1 MNFSAWSIR
10 NPVAPLLAF
19 FLFMVLGWQSFNSL
33 PITKFPN
40 IDVPLVAVSVSQSG
54 AAPSEMETQVTKEI
68 EDAVAGITGAKR
80 VNSTVTDGLST
91 TVIEFRMEVPTDK
104 AVQDVKDAVDQIR
117 GDLPSDVESPI
128 VTRIDVEG
136 QAILTFSVTAPDMT
150 MEEISWFV
158 DDTVTRALQGKP
170 GIGRVTRIGGADR
183 EIRVELDPVK
193 LDSFGVTAQAVSAQI
208 AATNTNLGSGKVSL
222 GSGEQVIRTLGD
234 SGTVEA
240 LSETTIALPSG
251 RFVKLS
257 DLGQVV
263 DSYEELK
270 SFTRIDGEPGV
281 SFLVFRSKGA
291 SEVSVAEVT
300 NAVIDDLRQQH
311 PNVGI
316 TLIDDAVHYT
326 YGNYESAIHT
336 LLEGA
341 LLAVLVVLAFLKN
354 WRATLI
360 SAIALPLSAVPTFW
374 VMEMLG
380 FSLNLVSFLA
390 LTLAT
395 GILVDDAI
403 VEIENIARHIRMGK
417 SPYRAAIEAADEIG
431 LAVIATT
438 FTIVAVFVPV
448 SFMPGIPGQYFMQF
462 GLTVA
467 VAVLFSLLVARLIT
481 PMMAAYFMRVEEVK
495 LPRWLAMTLR
505 TAVAGLGGYA
515 AMSFFGEL
523 AGAAVAVVLFAL
535 LPAIARFLAQPLH
548 TEHPDGPVIRGYI
561 WLVKHSAGGYVPLPN
576 PLFLLFPLRSVPV
589 IGAAVRNWWFRFPAR
604 YVTLVVAVM
613 VVIVSVIA
621 MLRVP
626 GSLFPPEDESRIIVS
641 VELPPGSTL
650 DDTAATTDA
659 MRDVVK
665 DIDGVKSVL
674 VIGGSTPLGDRDIRR
689 ATFTIIL
696 DRLDNGLER
705 KLIDLGRALPLV
717 GDLIPDVPSEGRLR
731 PQVDIETEV
740 FEALKVIPD
749 VRAFKIGG
757 PGGGSRPFSY
767 DILSNDE
774 ADLDLAISRIEEA
787 LRQEPMFLN
796 PSTEAA
802 LPRPEIQITPKAEE
816 AARLGVTVQQIASV
830 VRVATIGDVSAA
842 LGKLSIDNRLVPIRV
857 QLDEASRDNLAR
869 LSALKVMTEVGPVPL
884 SAVAT
889 VEVAEGP
896 SVVKRLSRQRVATL
910 GADIAPGFVLDQ
922 ATARFTEILPTL
934 DLPATVMITP
944 SGDAEIQAE
953 LLGSFVNAMVMGVL
967 LMMFVLILL
976 FHSVLQP
983 LTIILSL
990 LLSVGGVA
998 AALILTQNPLSMPV
1012 LIGILMLMGIVAKNA
1027 ILLIDFAIEM
1037 QARGMKR
1044 IAAVIEA
1051 GHKRAQPI
1059 VMTSIAMSAGMLPS
1073 ALGVGEGGAFRAPM
1087 AIAVI
1092 GGIIVSTVLSLVVV
1106 PSMYLVMD
1114 DVSRVMNWV
1123 FSRLI
1128 GKKEAEPGLPDPQV
1142 VADSVARSQVDVAL
1156 LQGRISLL
1164 EEALAR
1170 RSPKPHAAE

>member
-19 FLFMVLGWQSFNSL
+19 FLLLVLGWQSFNAL
-33 PITKFPN
+33 PITRFPN
-40 IDVPLVAVSVSQSG
+40 IDVPLVAVSVAQSG
-54 AAPSEMETQVTKEI
+54 AAPAEMESQVTKEI
-68 EDAVAGITGAKR
+68 EDAVAGLTGAKR
-80 VNSTVTDGLST
+80 VTSTVTDGVST
-91 TVIEFRMEVPTDK
+91 TVVEFRMEVPTDK

-117 GDLPSDVESPI
+117 GDLPGGIEAPI

-136 QAILTFSVTAPDMT
+136 QAIMTFSVSAPDMT

-158 DDTVTRALQGKP
+158 DDTVTRALQGRP

-183 EIRVELDPVK
+183 EIRVELDPVR
-193 LDSFGVTAQAVSAQI
+193 LDSYGVTAQAVSAQI
-208 AATNTNLGSGKVSL
+208 AATNANLGAGKLQL

-234 SGTVEA
+234 QGTVESLA
-240 LSETTIALPSG
+240 NTTIALPSG
-251 RFVKLS
+251 RFVKLT

-270 SFTRIDGEPGV
+270 SFARIDGEPAV

-300 NAVIDDLRQQH
+300 NAVVDDLRKQH
-311 PNVGI
+311 PNVAI
-316 TLIDDAVHYT
+316 TMVDDSVFYT

-336 LLEGA
+336 LLEGGI
-341 LLAVLVVLAFLKN
+341 LAILVVLAFLRN

-360 SAIALPLSAVPTFW
+360 SAVALPLSAIPTFW
-374 VMEMLG
+374 LMDMLG

-417 SPYRAAIEAADEIG
+417 TPFRAAIEAADEIG

-448 SFMPGIPGQYFMQF
+448 SFMPGIPGQYFRQF

-467 VAVLFSLLVARLIT
+467 IAVLFSLLVARLIT
-481 PMMAAYFMRVEEVK
+481 PMMAAYLMRAKDAAGHDDHKDGFVMRGYMGLVRATTK
-495 LPRWLAMTLR
+495 VRRSKTRRWLA
-505 TAVAGLGGYA
+505 
-515 AMSFFGEL
+515 
-523 AGAAVAVVLFAL
+523 
-535 LPAIARFLAQPLH
+535 LP
-548 TEHPDGPVIRGYI
+548 TY
-561 WLVKHSAGGYVPLPN
+561 
-576 PLFLLFPLRSVPV
+576 
-589 IGAAVRNWWFRFPAR
+589 
-604 YVTLVVAVM
+604 YVTLVVAVI
-613 VVIVSVIA
+613 VVIFSVIA
-621 MLRVP
+621 MVQVP
-626 GSLFPPEDESRIIVS
+626 GSLFPPEDESRIVVS

-659 MRDVVK
+659 MRDIVK
-665 DIDGVKSVL
+665 EIDGVKSVL
-674 VIGGSTPLGDRDIRR
+674 VIGGSTPLGDRDVRR

-696 DRLDNGLER
+696 DRLDNGLQR
-705 KLIDLGRALPLV
+705 KLIDLGEAIPGV
-717 GDLIPDVPSEGRLR
+717 GALIPEIPSTGRLR
-731 PQVDIETEV
+731 PQSEIEAEV
-740 FEALKVIPD
+740 FDTLKAIPD
-749 VRAFKIGG
+749 VRAFKAATM
-757 PGGGSRPFSY
+757 GGGARPFSY
-767 DILSNDE
+767 DILSDDE
-774 ADLDLAISRIEEA
+774 DDLNLAIQKIEEA
-787 LRQEPMFLN
+787 LRTEPMFLN
-796 PSTEAA
+796 TSTEAA
-802 LPRPEIQITPKAEE
+802 LPRPEVQITPKADE

-869 LSALKVMTEVGPVPL
+869 ISALKVMTANGPVPL

-896 SVVKRLSRQRVATL
+896 SVVKRLNRLRVATL

-922 ATARFTEILPTL
+922 ATARFQEVLPTL
-934 DLPATVMITP
+934 NLPASVQITP
-944 SGDAEIQAE
+944 SGDAEVQAE
-953 LLGSFVNAMVMGVL
+953 LLGSFQNAMILGVL

-983 LTIILSL
+983 MTIIFSL

-998 AALILTQNPLSMPV
+998 AALIITQNPLSMPV

-1037 QARGMKR
+1037 RARGMDR
-1044 IAAVIEA
+1044 IEAVIEA
-1051 GHKRAQPI
+1051 GHKRARPI

-1106 PSMYLVMD
+1106 PSMYLAMD
-1114 DVSRVMNWV
+1114 DLSRFFSMI
-1123 FSRLI
+1123 FSRFI
-1128 GKKEAEPGLPDPQV
+1128 GKKEIERTAPDPIL
-1142 VADSVARSQVDVAL
+1142 VADGLARNQVDVAV
-1156 LQGRISLL
+1156 LQNRISVL
-1164 EEALAR
+1164 ESALIRQGA
-1170 RSPKPHAAE
+1170 KPHAAE

>member
-19 FLFMVLGWQSFNSL
+19 FLLLVLGWQSFNAL
-33 PITKFPN
+33 PITRFPN
-40 IDVPLVAVSVSQSG
+40 IDVPLVAVSVAQSG
-54 AAPSEMETQVTKEI
+54 AAPAEMESQVTKEI
-68 EDAVAGITGAKR
+68 EDAVAGLTGAKR
-80 VNSTVTDGLST
+80 VTSTVTDGVST
-91 TVIEFRMEVPTDK
+91 TVVEFRMEVPTDK

-117 GDLPSDVESPI
+117 GDLPGGIEAPI

-136 QAILTFSVTAPDMT
+136 QAIMTFSVTAPDMT

-183 EIRVELDPVK
+183 EIRVELDPVR
-193 LDSFGVTAQAVSAQI
+193 LDSYGVTAQAISGQI
-208 AATNTNLGSGKVSL
+208 AATNTNLGAGKISL
-222 GSGEQVIRTLGD
+222 GEGEQVIRTLGD
-234 SGTVEA
+234 QGTVESLA
-240 LSETTIALPSG
+240 NTTIALPSG
-251 RFVKLS
+251 RFVKLT
-257 DLGQVV
+257 DLGQVI

-270 SFTRIDGEPGV
+270 SFSRIDGEPGV

-300 NAVIDDLRQQH
+300 NQVVEDLRAQH
-311 PNVGI
+311 PNVAI
-316 TLIDDAVHYT
+316 TMVDDSVFYT

-336 LLEGA
+336 LLEGG
-341 LLAVLVVLAFLKN
+341 LLAILVVLAFLRN

-360 SAIALPLSAVPTFW
+360 SAVALPLSAIPTFW
-374 VMEMLG
+374 LMEMLG

-417 SPYRAAIEAADEIG
+417 TPYRAAIEAADEIG

-448 SFMPGIPGQYFMQF
+448 SFMPGIPGQYFRQF

-467 VAVLFSLLVARLIT
+467 IAVLFSLLVARLIT
-481 PMMAAYFMRVEEVK
+481 PMMAAYFMRAKDAVGHEDQKDGAIMRGYMWLVRATTK
-495 LPRWLAMTLR
+495 VRRSSRRRWLA
-505 TAVAGLGGYA
+505 
-515 AMSFFGEL
+515 
-523 AGAAVAVVLFAL
+523 
-535 LPAIARFLAQPLH
+535 LP
-548 TEHPDGPVIRGYI
+548 TYYI
-561 WLVKHSAGGYVPLPN
+561 
-576 PLFLLFPLRSVPV
+576 
-589 IGAAVRNWWFRFPAR
+589 
-604 YVTLVVAVM
+604 TLVVAVI
-613 VVIVSVIA
+613 VVIFSVIA
-621 MLRVP
+621 MLQVP
-626 GSLFPPEDESRIIVS
+626 GSLFPPEDESRIVVS

-705 KLIDLGRALPLV
+705 KLIDLGRALP
-717 GDLIPDVPSEGRLR
+717 GIGALIPEIPSEGRLR
-731 PQVDIETEV
+731 PQVEIEAEV
-740 FEALKVIPD
+740 FEALKAIPD
-749 VRAFKIGG
+749 VRAFKAATM
-757 PGGGSRPFSY
+757 GGGARPFSY
-767 DILSNDE
+767 DILSDDE
-774 ADLDLAISRIEEA
+774 DDLNLAIQKIEEA

-796 PSTEAA
+796 TSTEAA
-802 LPRPEIQITPKAEE
+802 LPRPEIQITPKADE

-869 LSALKVMTEVGPVPL
+869 VSALKVMTATGPVPL

-896 SVVKRLSRQRVATL
+896 SVVKRLNRLRVATL
-910 GADIAPGFVLDQ
+910 GADIAPGYVLDQ
-922 ATARFTEILPTL
+922 ATARFQEVLPTL
-934 DLPATVMITP
+934 GLPASVQVTP
-944 SGDAEIQAE
+944 SGDAEVQAE
-953 LLGSFVNAMVMGVL
+953 LLGSFQNAMILGVL

-983 LTIILSL
+983 ITIIFSL

-998 AALILTQNPLSMPV
+998 AALIITQNPLSMPV

-1037 QARGMKR
+1037 RARGMSR
-1044 IAAVIEA
+1044 IEAVVEA
-1051 GHKRAQPI
+1051 GHKRARPI

-1087 AIAVI
+1087 AIAVM

-1106 PSMYLVMD
+1106 PSMYLAMD
-1114 DVSRVMNWV
+1114 DLSRFFSWV
-1123 FSRLI
+1123 LSRFI
-1128 GKKEAEPGLPDPQV
+1128 GKKDVEPVAPDPLV
-1142 VADSVARSQVDVAL
+1142 LADNLARNQVDVAL

-1164 EEALAR
+1164 EEALGR
-1170 RSPKPHAAE
+1170 KKSTPHAAE

>member
-19 FLFMVLGWQSFNSL
+19 LLFMVLGWQSFNTL
-33 PITKFPN
+33 PITRFPN
-40 IDVPLVAVSVSQSG
+40 IDVPLVAVSVAQAG
-54 AAPSEMETQVTKEI
+54 AAPAEMESQVTKEI
-68 EDAVAGITGAKR
+68 EDAVAGLTGAKR
-80 VNSTVTDGLST
+80 VTSTVTDGLST
-91 TVIEFRMEVPTDK
+91 TVVEFRMEVPTDK

-117 GDLPSDVESPI
+117 GDLPGGIEAPI
-128 VTRIDVEG
+128 VSRIDVEG
-136 QAILTFSVTAPDMT
+136 QAIMTFSVAAPDMS

-158 DDTVTRALQGKP
+158 DDTVTRALQGRP

-183 EIRVELDPVK
+183 EIRVELDPVRM
-193 LDSFGVTAQAVSAQI
+193 DSYGVTAQAVSAQI
-208 AATNTNLGSGKVSL
+208 AATNVNLGAGRLRL
-222 GSGEQVIRTLGD
+222 GDSEQVIRTLGD
-234 SGTVEA
+234 SGTVETLA
-240 LSETTIALPSG
+240 NTTIALPSG
-251 RFVKLS
+251 RFVRLT
-257 DLGQVV
+257 DLGQVI

-270 SFTRIDGEPGV
+270 SFARIDGEPGV
-281 SFLVFRSKGA
+281 SFQVFRSKGA
-291 SEVSVAEVT
+291 SEVSVAELT
-300 NAVIDDLRQQH
+300 NQVIDDLRAQH
-311 PNVGI
+311 PNVTI
-316 TLIDDAVHYT
+316 TMVDDSVFYT

-341 LLAVLVVLAFLKN
+341 LLAVIVVLAFLRN

-360 SAIALPLSAVPTFW
+360 AAFALPLSAVPTFW
-374 VMEMLG
+374 LMDLLG

-403 VEIENIARHIRMGK
+403 VEIENIARHMRMGK
-417 SPYRAAIEAADEIG
+417 TPFRAAIGAADEIG
-431 LAVIATT
+431 LAVIATSS
-438 FTIVAVFVPV
+438 TIVAVFVPV
-448 SFMPGIPGQYFMQF
+448 SFMPGIPGQYFRQF

-467 VAVLFSLLVARLIT
+467 IAVLFSLLVARLIT
-481 PMMAAYFMRVEEVK
+481 PMMAAYLMRARDAAVGHGEGHRDGLFMRFYLWLVRGTTRVRRSK
-495 LPRWLAMTLR
+495 RWPWLALPTYYLTL
-505 TAVAGLGGYA
+505 V
-515 AMSFFGEL
+515 
-523 AGAAVAVVLFAL
+523 AAV
-535 LPAIARFLAQPLH
+535 I
-548 TEHPDGPVIRGYI
+548 
-561 WLVKHSAGGYVPLPN
+561 
-576 PLFLLFPLRSVPV
+576 
-589 IGAAVRNWWFRFPAR
+589 
-604 YVTLVVAVM
+604 
-613 VVIVSVIA
+613 VVILSVIA
-621 MLRVP
+621 MLQVP
-626 GSLFPPEDESRIIVS
+626 GSLFPPEDESRIVVS

-659 MRDVVK
+659 MRDLVK

-705 KLIDLGRALPLV
+705 KLIDLGRALLV
-717 GDLIPDVPSEGRLR
+717 VGSLIPEIPSAGRLR
-731 PQVDIETEV
+731 PQVEIETEV
-740 FEALKVIPD
+740 FEALKSVPD
-749 VRAFKIGG
+749 LRAFKLGG
-757 PGGGSRPFSY
+757 PGGGSRPFAF
-767 DILSNDE
+767 DILSTNE
-774 ADLDLAISRIEEA
+774 ADLDEAVRRIEEA
-787 LRQEPMFLN
+787 LRDEPMFLS

-802 LPRPEIQITPKAEE
+802 LPRPEIQITPKADE

-869 LSALKVMTEVGPVPL
+869 IAALKVMTSAGPVPL

-896 SVVKRLSRQRVATL
+896 SVVKRLNRQRVATI

-922 ATARFTEILPTL
+922 ATQRFNEILPTL
-934 DLPATVMITP
+934 NLPATVRVTA

-953 LLGSFVNAMVMGVL
+953 LVGSFVNAMVLGIL

-983 LTIILSL
+983 LTIIFSL

-1037 QARGMKR
+1037 RDRGMSR
-1044 IAAVIEA
+1044 IEAVIEA

-1073 ALGVGEGGAFRAPM
+1073 ALGVGEGGAFRSPM
-1087 AIAVI
+1087 AIAVM
-1092 GGIIVSTVLSLVVV
+1092 GGILVSTVLSLVVV
-1106 PSMYLVMD
+1106 PSMYLAMD
-1114 DVSRVMNWV
+1114 DLSRF
-1123 FSRLI
+1123 FSWILGRFI
-1128 GKKEAEPGLPDPQV
+1128 GKKEAEPVAPDPRV
-1142 VADSVARSQVDVAL
+1142 LADGVARNQVDVAV
-1156 LQGRISLL
+1156 LQNRVALL
-1164 EEALAR
+1164 ESALG
-1170 RSPKPHAAE
+1170 RSVPKPHAAE

>member
-19 FLFMVLGWQSFNSL
+19 FLLLILGWQSFNAL
-33 PITKFPN
+33 PITRFPN
-40 IDVPLVAVSVSQSG
+40 IDVPLVAVSVAQSG
-54 AAPSEMETQVTKEI
+54 AAPAEMESQVTKEI
-68 EDAVAGITGAKR
+68 EDAVAGLTGAKR
-80 VNSTVTDGLST
+80 VTSTVTDGLST

-117 GDLPSDVESPI
+117 GDLPGGIESPI

-136 QAILTFSVTAPDMT
+136 QAIMTFAVHAPDMT

-193 LDSFGVTAQAVSAQI
+193 LDSYGVTAQAISAQI
-208 AATNTNLGSGKVSL
+208 AATNTNLGAGKVKL
-222 GSGEQVIRTLGD
+222 GTGEQVIRTLGD
-234 SGTVEA
+234 QGTVDSLA
-240 LSETTIALPSG
+240 NTTIALPSG
-251 RFVKLS
+251 RFVKLT
-257 DLGQVV
+257 DLGQVI

-270 SFTRIDGEPGV
+270 SFARIDGEASV

-300 NAVIDDLRQQH
+300 NQVVEELRQQN
-311 PNVGI
+311 PNVSI
-316 TLIDDAVHYT
+316 TMVDDSVFYT
-326 YGNYESAIHT
+326 YGNYESALHT
-336 LLEGA
+336 LLEGG
-341 LLAVLVVLAFLKN
+341 LLAILVVLAFLRN

-360 SAIALPLSAVPTFW
+360 SAVALPLSAIPTFW
-374 VMEMLG
+374 LMSQLG

-417 SPYRAAIEAADEIG
+417 TPYRAAIEAADEIG

-438 FTIVAVFVPV
+438 STIIAVFVPV
-448 SFMPGIPGQYFMQF
+448 SFMPGIPGQYFRQF

-467 VAVLFSLLVARLIT
+467 IAVFFSLLVARLIT
-481 PMMAAYFMRVEEVK
+481 PMMAAYFMRAKDAVGHEEGHADGAFMRAYMRVVK
-495 LPRWLAMTLR
+495 STTKVRRWKKHPRIALPT
-505 TAVAGLGGYA
+505 Y
-515 AMSFFGEL
+515 
-523 AGAAVAVVLFAL
+523 
-535 LPAIARFLAQPLH
+535 
-548 TEHPDGPVIRGYI
+548 YI
-561 WLVKHSAGGYVPLPN
+561 
-576 PLFLLFPLRSVPV
+576 
-589 IGAAVRNWWFRFPAR
+589 
-604 YVTLVVAVM
+604 TLVVAVI
-613 VVIVSVIA
+613 VVIISVIA
-621 MLRVP
+621 MLQVP
-626 GSLFPPEDESRIIVS
+626 GSLFPPEDESRIVVS

-659 MRDVVK
+659 MREVVK
-665 DIDGVKSVL
+665 DIDGVDSVL

-717 GDLIPDVPSEGRLR
+717 GNLIPEIPSEGRLR
-731 PQVDIETEV
+731 PQVEIEADV
-740 FEALKVIPD
+740 FQALKAVPD
-749 VRAFKIGG
+749 VRAFKVSTMG
-757 PGGGSRPFSY
+757 GGGSRPFAY
-767 DILSNDE
+767 DILSTDE
-774 ADLDLAISRIEEA
+774 QDLDTAVRKIEEA
-787 LRQEPMFLN
+787 LRDEPMFVN

-802 LPRPEIQITPKAEE
+802 LPRPEIQITPKADE
-816 AARLGVTVQQIASV
+816 AARLGVTVQQIATV

-857 QLDEASRDNLAR
+857 QLDEVSRDDLAR
-869 LSALKVMTEVGPVPL
+869 ISALKVMTSAGPVPL

-889 VEVAEGP
+889 VEVGEGP

-910 GADIAPGFVLDQ
+910 GADIAPGKVLDQ
-922 ATARFTEILPTL
+922 VTARFNEILPTL
-934 DLPATVMITP
+934 HLPATVKVAP
-944 SGDAEIQAE
+944 SGDAEVQAE
-953 LLGSFVNAMVMGVL
+953 LLVSFQNAMILGVL

-983 LTIILSL
+983 ITIIFSL

-998 AALILTQNPLSMPV
+998 TALIVTQNPLSMPV

-1037 QARGMKR
+1037 RDRGMSR
-1044 IAAVIEA
+1044 IEAVVEA

-1087 AIAVI
+1087 AIAVM

-1106 PSMYLVMD
+1106 PSMYLAMD
-1114 DVSRVMNWV
+1114 DLSRFFSWV
-1123 FSRLI
+1123 LGRFI
-1128 GKKEAEPGLPDPQV
+1128 GKKEVEPKVPDPLV
-1142 VADSVARSQVDVAL
+1142 LADSMARNQIDVAL

-1164 EEALAR
+1164 EETLAR
-1170 RSPKPHAAE
+1170 RTPKPHAAE

>member
-19 FLFMVLGWQSFNSL
+19 FLLMVLGWQSFNTL
-33 PITKFPN
+33 PITRFPN

-54 AAPSEMETQVTKEI
+54 AAPAEMESQVTKEI
-68 EDAVAGITGAKR
+68 EDAVAGITGVKR
-80 VNSTVTDGLST
+80 VTSTVTDGLST
-91 TVIEFRMEVPTDK
+91 TAVEFRMEVPTDK

-117 GDLPSDVESPI
+117 GDLPADIEAPI

-136 QAILTFSVTAPDMT
+136 QAIMTFSVSAPDMT

-183 EIRVELDPVK
+183 EIRIELDPVK
-193 LDSFGVTAQAVSAQI
+193 LDSYGVTAQAVSSQI
-208 AATNTNLGSGKVSL
+208 AATNTNLGAGKVSL
-222 GSGEQVIRTLGD
+222 GTGEQVIRTLGD
-234 SGTVEA
+234 SGTVETLA
-240 LSETTIALPSG
+240 ATTIALPSG
-251 RFVKLS
+251 QFVRLA
-257 DLGQVV
+257 DLGQVI

-270 SFTRIDGEPGV
+270 SFTRIDGDEGV

-291 SEVSVAEVT
+291 SEVSVAETT
-300 NAVIDDLRQQH
+300 NEVVEQLRADN
-311 PNVGI
+311 PNVDI
-316 TLIDDAVHYT
+316 TLIDDSVFYT
-326 YGNYESAIHT
+326 YGNYEAAIHT

-341 LLAVLVVLAFLKN
+341 ILAVLVVLAFLRN

-360 SAIALPLSAVPTFW
+360 AAVALPLSAVPTFW
-374 VMEMLG
+374 LMDMLG

-403 VEIENIARHIRMGK
+403 VEIENIARHMRMGK
-417 SPYRAAIEAADEIG
+417 TPYRAAIEAADEIG
-431 LAVIATT
+431 LAVIATSA
-438 FTIVAVFVPV
+438 TIVAVFVPV
-448 SFMPGIPGQYFMQF
+448 SFMPGIPGQYFRQF

-467 VAVLFSLLVARLIT
+467 IAVLFSLAVARLIT
-481 PMMAAYFMRVEEVK
+481 PMMAAYLMRAKDAGHEEHHKDGVIMRGYLWLVRATTK
-495 LPRWLAMTLR
+495 VWRFKKVRWLGLPTYYATL
-505 TAVAGLGGYA
+505 V
-515 AMSFFGEL
+515 
-523 AGAAVAVVLFAL
+523 AAV
-535 LPAIARFLAQPLH
+535 I
-548 TEHPDGPVIRGYI
+548 
-561 WLVKHSAGGYVPLPN
+561 
-576 PLFLLFPLRSVPV
+576 
-589 IGAAVRNWWFRFPAR
+589 
-604 YVTLVVAVM
+604 
-613 VVIVSVIA
+613 VVIFSVQA
-621 MLRVP
+621 MLAVP

-650 DDTAATTDA
+650 DDTAATTEQ
-659 MRDVVK
+659 MRQAVT

-674 VIGGSTPLGDRDIRR
+674 VVGGSTPLGDRDVRR
-689 ATFTIIL
+689 ASFTIIL
-696 DRLDNGLER
+696 DRLDNGLGR
-705 KLIDLGRALPLV
+705 KLSDLGQSIPVVGTLLPEMP
-717 GDLIPDVPSEGRLR
+717 IQGRIR
-731 PQVDIETEV
+731 PQADIEEEV
-740 FEALKVIPD
+740 FAALRQIPD
-749 VRAFKIGG
+749 VRAFKVGG
-757 PGGGSRPFSY
+757 TGGGSRPFSF
-767 DILSNDE
+767 DILSADE
-774 ADLDLAISRIEEA
+774 DDLNEAVQKIETA
-787 LRQEPMFLN
+787 LRDEPMLVS
-796 PSTEAA
+796 PSAEAA
-802 LPRPEIQITPKAEE
+802 LPRPEIQITPKSEE

-857 QLDEASRDNLAR
+857 QLNEVSRDNLAR
-869 LSALKVMTEVGPVPL
+869 ISALKVQTATGPVPL

-889 VEVAEGP
+889 VEVSEGP
-896 SVVKRLSRQRVATL
+896 SVVKRMNRQRVATI

-922 ATARFTEILPTL
+922 ATARFLEILPTL
-934 DLPATVMITP
+934 NLPDSVQVTP
-944 SGDAEIQAE
+944 SGDAEVQAE
-953 LLGSFVNAMVMGVL
+953 LVGSFVNAMVLGVL

-983 LTIILSL
+983 VTIIFSL

-1037 QARGMKR
+1037 RDRGMKR
-1044 IAAVIEA
+1044 IDAVIEA

-1114 DVSRVMNWV
+1114 DVSRLFGWILGR
-1123 FSRLI
+1123 FI
-1128 GKKEAEPGLPDPQV
+1128 GKKEVEPESPEAHVLAERIEQT
-1142 VADSVARSQVDVAL
+1142 REQNAL
-1156 LQGRISLL
+1156 LQGRLAALEASLSGPSRK
-1164 EEALAR
+1164 AT
-1170 RSPKPHAAE
+1170 PHAAE

>member
-19 FLFMVLGWQSFNSL
+19 FLLLVLGWQSFNSL
-33 PITKFPN
+33 PITRFPN
-40 IDVPLVAVSVSQSG
+40 IDVPLVAVSVAQSG
-54 AAPSEMETQVTKEI
+54 AAPAEMESQVTKEI
-68 EDAVAGITGAKR
+68 EDAVAGLTGAKR
-80 VNSTVTDGLST
+80 VTSTVTDGLST
-91 TVIEFRMEVPTDK
+91 TVIEFRMDVPTDK

-117 GDLPSDVESPI
+117 GDLPGGIESPI

-136 QAILTFSVTAPDMT
+136 QAIMTFAVHAPDMT

-170 GIGRVTRIGGADR
+170 GIGRVTRVGGADR

-193 LDSFGVTAQAVSAQI
+193 LDSYGVTAQAISAQI
-208 AATNTNLGSGKVSL
+208 AATNTNLGAGKISL
-222 GSGEQVIRTLGD
+222 GTGEQVIRTLGD
-234 SGTVEA
+234 QGTVDSLA
-240 LSETTIALPSG
+240 NTTIALPSG
-251 RFVKLS
+251 RFVKLI
-257 DLGQVV
+257 DLGQVI

-270 SFTRIDGEPGV
+270 SFARIDGEASV

-300 NAVIDDLRQQH
+300 NQVVADLRQQN
-311 PNVGI
+311 PNVSI
-316 TLIDDAVHYT
+316 TMVDDSVFYT
-326 YGNYESAIHT
+326 YGNYESALHT
-336 LLEGA
+336 LLEGG
-341 LLAVLVVLAFLKN
+341 LLAILVVLAFLRN
-354 WRATLI
+354 WRATFI
-360 SAIALPLSAVPTFW
+360 SAVALPLSAIPTFW
-374 VMEMLG
+374 VMSQLG

-417 SPYRAAIEAADEIG
+417 TPYRAAIEAADEIG

-438 FTIVAVFVPV
+438 STIIAVFVPV
-448 SFMPGIPGQYFMQF
+448 SFMPGIPGQYFRQF

-467 VAVLFSLLVARLIT
+467 IAVFFSLLVARLIT
-481 PMMAAYFMRVEEVK
+481 PMMAAYFMRSKDAVGHEE
-495 LPRWLAMTLR
+495 
-505 TAVAGLGGYA
+505 G
-515 AMSFFGEL
+515 
-523 AGAAVAVVLFAL
+523 
-535 LPAIARFLAQPLH
+535 
-548 TEHPDGPVIRGYI
+548 HPDGAFMRGYM
-561 WLVKHSAGGYVPLPN
+561 WLVKSTTKVRRWKKHPRIALPTY
-576 PLFLLFPLRSVPV
+576 
-589 IGAAVRNWWFRFPAR
+589 
-604 YVTLVVAVM
+604 YVTLVVAVI
-613 VVIVSVIA
+613 VVIFSVIA
-621 MLRVP
+621 MLQVP
-626 GSLFPPEDESRIIVS
+626 GSLFPPEDESRIVVS

-659 MRDVVK
+659 MRDIVK
-665 DIDGVKSVL
+665 DIEGVNSVL

-717 GDLIPDVPSEGRLR
+717 GNLIPEIPSEGRLR
-731 PQVDIETEV
+731 PQVEIEAEV
-740 FEALKVIPD
+740 FEALKAVPD
-749 VRAFKIGG
+749 VRAFKVSTMG
-757 PGGGSRPFSY
+757 GGGSRPFAY
-767 DILSNDE
+767 DILSTDE
-774 ADLDLAISRIEEA
+774 HDLDTAVRKIEEA
-787 LRQEPMFLN
+787 LRDEPMFLN

-802 LPRPEIQITPKAEE
+802 LPRPEIQITPKADE
-816 AARLGVTVQQIASV
+816 AARLGVTVQQIATV

-857 QLDEASRDNLAR
+857 QLNEASRDNLAR
-869 LSALKVMTEVGPVPL
+869 ISALKVMTTAGPVPL

-896 SVVKRLSRQRVATL
+896 SVVKRLTRQRVATL

-922 ATARFTEILPTL
+922 VTARFNEILPTL
-934 DLPATVMITP
+934 HLPATVKVAP
-944 SGDAEIQAE
+944 SGDAEVQAE
-953 LLGSFVNAMVMGVL
+953 LLGSFKNAMILGVL

-983 LTIILSL
+983 ITIIFSL

-998 AALILTQNPLSMPV
+998 TALIVTQNPLSMPV

-1037 QARGMKR
+1037 RARGMSR
-1044 IAAVIEA
+1044 IAAVVEA

-1087 AIAVI
+1087 AIAVM

-1114 DVSRVMNWV
+1114 DLSRFFSWV
-1123 FSRLI
+1123 LGRFI
-1128 GKKEAEPGLPDPQV
+1128 GKKEVEPVAPDPLV
-1142 VADSVARSQVDVAL
+1142 VADNLARSQIDVAL
-1156 LQGRISLL
+1156 LQGRISVL
-1164 EEALAR
+1164 EEALGR

>member
-19 FLFMVLGWQSFNSL
+19 FLLLVLGWQSFNAL
-33 PITKFPN
+33 PITRFPN
-40 IDVPLVAVSVSQSG
+40 IDVPLVAVSVAQSG
-54 AAPSEMETQVTKEI
+54 AAPAEMESQVTKEI
-68 EDAVAGITGAKR
+68 EDAVAGLTGAKR
-80 VNSTVTDGLST
+80 VTSTVTDGVST

-117 GDLPSDVESPI
+117 GDLPGGIEAPI

-136 QAILTFSVTAPDMT
+136 QAIMTFAVTAPDMT

-183 EIRVELDPVK
+183 EIRVELDPVR
-193 LDSFGVTAQAVSAQI
+193 LDSYGVTAQAVSAQI
-208 AATNTNLGSGKVSL
+208 AQTNANLGAGKITL
-222 GSGEQVIRTLGD
+222 GDSEQVIRTLGD
-234 SGTVEA
+234 QGTVESLA
-240 LSETTIALPSG
+240 NTTIALPSG

-257 DLGQVV
+257 DLGQVI

-270 SFTRIDGEPGV
+270 SFSRIEGEPGV
-281 SFLVFRSKGA
+281 TFLIFRAKGA
-291 SEVSVAEVT
+291 SEVSVAEIT
-300 NAVIDDLRQQH
+300 NEVVDDLRQQY

-316 TLIDDAVHYT
+316 TMVDDSVFYT

-336 LLEGA
+336 LLEGG
-341 LLAVLVVLAFLKN
+341 LLAILVVLAFLRN

-360 SAIALPLSAVPTFW
+360 SAVALPLSAVPTFW
-374 VMEMLG
+374 LMDMLG

-417 SPYRAAIEAADEIG
+417 TPYRAAIDAADEIG

-448 SFMPGIPGQYFMQF
+448 SFMPGIPGQYFRQF

-467 VAVLFSLLVARLIT
+467 IAVLFSLLVARLIT
-481 PMMAAYFMRVEEVK
+481 PMMAAYLMRSKDAEGHEEKDGLIMRGYMRMVRATTK
-495 LPRWLAMTLR
+495 VRRSSKRRWLA
-505 TAVAGLGGYA
+505 
-515 AMSFFGEL
+515 
-523 AGAAVAVVLFAL
+523 
-535 LPAIARFLAQPLH
+535 LP
-548 TEHPDGPVIRGYI
+548 TYYI
-561 WLVKHSAGGYVPLPN
+561 
-576 PLFLLFPLRSVPV
+576 
-589 IGAAVRNWWFRFPAR
+589 
-604 YVTLVVAVM
+604 TLVVAVI
-613 VVIVSVIA
+613 VVIFSVIA
-621 MLRVP
+621 MLQVP
-626 GSLFPPEDESRIIVS
+626 GSLFPPEDESRIVVS

-659 MRDVVK
+659 MREVVK

-674 VIGGSTPLGDRDIRR
+674 VIGGSTPLGDRDVRR

-696 DRLDNGLER
+696 DRLDNGLQR
-705 KLIDLGRALPLV
+705 KLIDLGEAIPGV
-717 GDLIPDVPSEGRLR
+717 NALIPDIPSTGRLR
-731 PQVDIETEV
+731 PQSAIEVEV
-740 FEALKVIPD
+740 FEALKQIPD
-749 VRAFKIGG
+749 VRAFKAATM
-757 PGGGSRPFSY
+757 GGGARPFSY
-767 DILSNDE
+767 DILSDD
-774 ADLDLAISRIEEA
+774 ADDLDLAIQKIEEA
-787 LRQEPMFLN
+787 LRAEPMFLN
-796 PSTEAA
+796 TSTEAA
-802 LPRPEIQITPKAEE
+802 LPRPEIQITPKADE
-816 AARLGVTVQQIASV
+816 AARLGVTVAQIASV

-857 QLDEASRDNLAR
+857 QLDEVSRDNLAR
-869 LSALKVMTEVGPVPL
+869 ISALKVMTATGPVPL
-884 SAVAT
+884 AAVAT

-896 SVVKRLSRQRVATL
+896 SVVKRLNRLRVATL

-922 ATARFTEILPTL
+922 ATARFQEILPTL
-934 DLPATVMITP
+934 NLPPSVQVSP
-944 SGDAEIQAE
+944 SGDAEVQAE
-953 LLGSFVNAMVMGVL
+953 LLGSFQNAMILGVL

-983 LTIILSL
+983 ITIIFSL

-998 AALILTQNPLSMPV
+998 TALIVTQNPLSMPV

-1037 QARGMKR
+1037 RARGMSR
-1044 IAAVIEA
+1044 IEAVIEA
-1051 GHKRAQPI
+1051 GHKRARPI

-1087 AIAVI
+1087 AIAVM

-1106 PSMYLVMD
+1106 PSMYLAMD
-1114 DVSRVMNWV
+1114 DLSRFFSWV
-1123 FSRLI
+1123 LSRFI
-1128 GKKEAEPGLPDPQV
+1128 GKKDAEPVAPDPLV
-1142 VADSVARSQVDVAL
+1142 LADNVARSQVDVAL
-1156 LQGRISLL
+1156 LQGRISVL

-1170 RSPKPHAAE
+1170 RKATPHAAE

>member
-19 FLFMVLGWQSFNSL
+19 FLLLILGWQSFNAL
-33 PITKFPN
+33 PITRFPN
-40 IDVPLVAVSVSQSG
+40 IDVPLVAVSVAQSG
-54 AAPSEMETQVTKEI
+54 AAPAEMESQVTKEI
-68 EDAVAGITGAKR
+68 EDAVAGLTGAKR
-80 VNSTVTDGLST
+80 VTSTVTDGLST

-117 GDLPSDVESPI
+117 GDLPGGIESPI

-136 QAILTFSVTAPDMT
+136 QAIMTFAVHAPDMT

-193 LDSFGVTAQAVSAQI
+193 LDSYGVTAQAISAQI
-208 AATNTNLGSGKVSL
+208 AATNTNLGAGKVKL
-222 GSGEQVIRTLGD
+222 GTGEQVIRTLGD
-234 SGTVEA
+234 QGTVDSLA
-240 LSETTIALPSG
+240 NTTIALPSG
-251 RFVKLS
+251 RFVKLT
-257 DLGQVV
+257 DLGQVI

-270 SFTRIDGEPGV
+270 SFARIDGEASV

-300 NAVIDDLRQQH
+300 NQVVEELRQQN
-311 PNVGI
+311 PNVSI
-316 TLIDDAVHYT
+316 TMVDDSVFYT
-326 YGNYESAIHT
+326 YGNYESALHT
-336 LLEGA
+336 LLEGG
-341 LLAVLVVLAFLKN
+341 LLAILVVLAFLRN

-360 SAIALPLSAVPTFW
+360 SAVALPLSAIPTFW
-374 VMEMLG
+374 LMSQLG

-417 SPYRAAIEAADEIG
+417 TPYRAAIEAADEIG

-438 FTIVAVFVPV
+438 STIIAVFVPV
-448 SFMPGIPGQYFMQF
+448 SFMPGIPGQYFRQF

-467 VAVLFSLLVARLIT
+467 IAVFFSLLVARLIT
-481 PMMAAYFMRVEEVK
+481 PMMAAYFMRAKDAVGHEEGHADGAFMRAYMRVVK
-495 LPRWLAMTLR
+495 STTKVRRWKKHPRIALPT
-505 TAVAGLGGYA
+505 Y
-515 AMSFFGEL
+515 
-523 AGAAVAVVLFAL
+523 
-535 LPAIARFLAQPLH
+535 
-548 TEHPDGPVIRGYI
+548 YI
-561 WLVKHSAGGYVPLPN
+561 
-576 PLFLLFPLRSVPV
+576 
-589 IGAAVRNWWFRFPAR
+589 
-604 YVTLVVAVM
+604 TLVVAVI
-613 VVIVSVIA
+613 VVIISVIA
-621 MLRVP
+621 MLQVP
-626 GSLFPPEDESRIIVS
+626 GSLFPPEDESRIVVS

-659 MRDVVK
+659 MREVVK
-665 DIDGVKSVL
+665 DIDGVDSVL

-717 GDLIPDVPSEGRLR
+717 GNLIPEIPSEGRLR
-731 PQVDIETEV
+731 PQVEIEADV
-740 FEALKVIPD
+740 FQALKAVPD
-749 VRAFKIGG
+749 VRAFKVSTMG
-757 PGGGSRPFSY
+757 GGGSRPFAY
-767 DILSNDE
+767 DILSTDE
-774 ADLDLAISRIEEA
+774 QALDTAVRKIEEA
-787 LRQEPMFLN
+787 LRDEPMFLN

-802 LPRPEIQITPKAEE
+802 LPRPEIQITPKADE
-816 AARLGVTVQQIASV
+816 AARLGVTVQQIATV

-857 QLDEASRDNLAR
+857 QLDEVSRDDLAR
-869 LSALKVMTEVGPVPL
+869 IAALKVMTTAGPVPL

-889 VEVAEGP
+889 VEVGEGP

-910 GADIAPGFVLDQ
+910 GADIAPGKVLDQ
-922 ATARFTEILPTL
+922 VTARFNEILPTL
-934 DLPATVMITP
+934 HLPATVKVAP
-944 SGDAEIQAE
+944 SGDAEVQAE
-953 LLGSFVNAMVMGVL
+953 LLVSFQNAMILGVL

-983 LTIILSL
+983 ITIIFSL

-998 AALILTQNPLSMPV
+998 TALIVTQNPLSMPV

-1037 QARGMKR
+1037 RDRGMSR
-1044 IAAVIEA
+1044 IEAVVEA

-1087 AIAVI
+1087 AIAVM

-1106 PSMYLVMD
+1106 PSMYLAMD
-1114 DVSRVMNWV
+1114 DLSRFFSWV
-1123 FSRLI
+1123 LGRFI
-1128 GKKEAEPGLPDPQV
+1128 GKKEVEPKVPDPLV
-1142 VADSVARSQVDVAL
+1142 LADSMARNQIDVAL

-1164 EEALAR
+1164 EETLAR
-1170 RSPKPHAAE
+1170 RTPKPHAAE

>member
-19 FLFMVLGWQSFNSL
+19 FLLMVLGWQSFNAL
-33 PITKFPN
+33 PITRFPN
-40 IDVPLVAVSVSQSG
+40 IDVPLVAVSVAQSG
-54 AAPSEMETQVTKEI
+54 AAPAEMESQVTKEI
-68 EDAVAGITGAKR
+68 EDAVAGLTGAKR
-80 VNSTVTDGLST
+80 VTSTVTDGLST
-91 TVIEFRMEVPTDK
+91 TVIEFRMEIPTDK
-104 AVQDVKDAVDQIR
+104 AVQDVKDAVDSIR
-117 GDLPSDVESPI
+117 GDLPGGIEAPI

-136 QAILTFSVTAPDMT
+136 QAIMTFSVTAPDLT

-158 DDTVTRALQGKP
+158 DDTVTRALQGRP
-170 GIGRVTRIGGADR
+170 GIGRITRVGGADR

-193 LDSFGVTAQAVSAQI
+193 LDSYGVTAQAISAQI
-208 AATNTNLGSGKVSL
+208 AQTNTNLGAGKISL
-222 GSGEQVIRTLGD
+222 GTGEQVIRTLGD
-234 SGTVEA
+234 KGTVDSLA
-240 LSETTIALPSG
+240 ATTIALPSG
-251 RFVKLS
+251 RFVKLT
-257 DLGQVV
+257 DLGQVI
-263 DSYEELK
+263 DTYEELK
-270 SFTRIDGEPGV
+270 SFTRIDGQPGV

-300 NAVIDDLRQQH
+300 NKVVDDLRAQN
-311 PNVGI
+311 PKIAI
-316 TLIDDAVHYT
+316 TMIDDSVFYT
-326 YGNYESAIHT
+326 YGNYESAIST

-341 LLAVLVVLAFLKN
+341 LLAVLVVLAFLRN

-360 SAIALPLSAVPTFW
+360 SAVALPLSAIPTFW
-374 VMEMLG
+374 VMSQLG

-417 SPYRAAIEAADEIG
+417 TPYRAAIEAADEIG

-448 SFMPGIPGQYFMQF
+448 SFMPGIPGQYFRQF

-467 VAVLFSLLVARLIT
+467 IAVLFSLLVARLIT
-481 PMMAAYFMRVEEVK
+481 PMMAAYFMRAK
-495 LPRWLAMTLR
+495 D
-505 TAVAGLGGYA
+505 AVGHDEGHADG
-515 AMSFFGEL
+515 
-523 AGAAVAVVLFAL
+523 
-535 LPAIARFLAQPLH
+535 RFM
-548 TEHPDGPVIRGYI
+548 RGYM
-561 WLVKHSAGGYVPLPN
+561 WLVKATTKVRRSKTRPWLALPTYY
-576 PLFLLFPLRSVPV
+576 
-589 IGAAVRNWWFRFPAR
+589 I
-604 YVTLVVAVM
+604 TLVVAVI
-613 VVIVSVIA
+613 VVIFSVIA
-621 MLRVP
+621 MLQVP
-626 GSLFPPEDESRIIVS
+626 GSLFPPEDESRIVAS

-659 MRDVVK
+659 MRDIVK

-717 GDLIPDVPSEGRLR
+717 GSLIPEIPSQGRLR

-740 FEALKVIPD
+740 FEALKVVPD
-749 VRAFKIGG
+749 VRAFKVSTM
-757 PGGGSRPFSY
+757 GGGGGRPFAY
-767 DILSNDE
+767 DILSTDE
-774 ADLDLAISRIEEA
+774 DDLDTAVRKIEEA
-787 LRQEPMFLN
+787 LRSEPMFLN

-802 LPRPEIQITPKAEE
+802 LPRPEIQITPKADE
-816 AARLGVTVQQIASV
+816 AARLGVTVAQIASV

-857 QLDEASRDNLAR
+857 QLDEASRDNLSRIA
-869 LSALKVMTEVGPVPL
+869 ALKVMTSAGPVPL

-896 SVVKRLSRQRVATL
+896 SVVKRLTRQRVATL

-922 ATARFTEILPTL
+922 VTARFNEILPTL
-934 DLPATVMITP
+934 GLPATVKVAP
-944 SGDAEIQAE
+944 SGDAEVQAE
-953 LLGSFVNAMVMGVL
+953 LLGSFVNAMVLGVL

-983 LTIILSL
+983 VTIIFSL

-998 AALILTQNPLSMPV
+998 TALIVTQNPLSMPV

-1037 QARGMKR
+1037 RARGMSR
-1044 IAAVIEA
+1044 IAAVVEA

-1087 AIAVI
+1087 AIAVM

-1114 DVSRVMNWV
+1114 DLSRFFFWV
-1123 FSRLI
+1123 LGRFI
-1128 GKKEAEPGLPDPQV
+1128 GKKEVEPVAPDPLV
-1142 VADSVARSQVDVAL
+1142 LADSVARGQVDVAL

>member
-19 FLFMVLGWQSFNSL
+19 FLLLILGWQSFNAL
-33 PITKFPN
+33 PITRFPN
-40 IDVPLVAVSVSQSG
+40 IDVPLVAVSVAQSG
-54 AAPSEMETQVTKEI
+54 AAPAEMESQVTKEI
-68 EDAVAGITGAKR
+68 EDAVAGLTGAKR
-80 VNSTVTDGLST
+80 VTSTVTDGLST

-117 GDLPSDVESPI
+117 GDLPGGIESPI

-136 QAILTFSVTAPDMT
+136 QAIMTFAVHAPDMT

-193 LDSFGVTAQAVSAQI
+193 LDSYGVTAQAISAQI
-208 AATNTNLGSGKVSL
+208 AATNTNLGAGKVKL
-222 GSGEQVIRTLGD
+222 GTGEQVIRTLGD
-234 SGTVEA
+234 QGTVDSLA
-240 LSETTIALPSG
+240 NTTIALPSG
-251 RFVKLS
+251 RFVKLT
-257 DLGQVV
+257 DLGQVI

-270 SFTRIDGEPGV
+270 SFARIDGEASV

-300 NAVIDDLRQQH
+300 NQVVEELRQQN
-311 PNVGI
+311 PNVSI
-316 TLIDDAVHYT
+316 TMVDDSVFYT
-326 YGNYESAIHT
+326 YGNYESALHT
-336 LLEGA
+336 LLEGG
-341 LLAVLVVLAFLKN
+341 LLAILVVLAFLRN

-360 SAIALPLSAVPTFW
+360 SAVALPLSAIPTFW
-374 VMEMLG
+374 LMSQLG

-417 SPYRAAIEAADEIG
+417 TPYRAAIEAADEIG

-438 FTIVAVFVPV
+438 STIIAVFVPV
-448 SFMPGIPGQYFMQF
+448 SFMPGIPGQYFRQF

-467 VAVLFSLLVARLIT
+467 IAVFFSLLVARLIT
-481 PMMAAYFMRVEEVK
+481 PMMAAYFMRAKDAVGHEEGHADGAFMRAYMRVVK
-495 LPRWLAMTLR
+495 STTKVRRWKKHPRIALPT
-505 TAVAGLGGYA
+505 Y
-515 AMSFFGEL
+515 
-523 AGAAVAVVLFAL
+523 
-535 LPAIARFLAQPLH
+535 
-548 TEHPDGPVIRGYI
+548 YI
-561 WLVKHSAGGYVPLPN
+561 
-576 PLFLLFPLRSVPV
+576 
-589 IGAAVRNWWFRFPAR
+589 
-604 YVTLVVAVM
+604 TLVVAVI
-613 VVIVSVIA
+613 VVIISVIA
-621 MLRVP
+621 MLQVP
-626 GSLFPPEDESRIIVS
+626 GSLFPPEDESRIVVS

-659 MRDVVK
+659 MREVVK
-665 DIDGVKSVL
+665 DIDGVDSVL

-717 GDLIPDVPSEGRLR
+717 GNLIPEIPSEGRLR
-731 PQVDIETEV
+731 PQVEIEADV
-740 FEALKVIPD
+740 FQALKAVPD
-749 VRAFKIGG
+749 VRAFKVSTMG
-757 PGGGSRPFSY
+757 GGGSRPFAY
-767 DILSNDE
+767 DILSTDE
-774 ADLDLAISRIEEA
+774 QALDTAVRKIEEA
-787 LRQEPMFLN
+787 LRDEPMFLN

-802 LPRPEIQITPKAEE
+802 LPRPEIQITPKVDE
-816 AARLGVTVQQIASV
+816 AARLGVTVQQIATV

-857 QLDEASRDNLAR
+857 QLDEVSRDDLAR
-869 LSALKVMTEVGPVPL
+869 IAALKVMTTAGPVPL

-889 VEVAEGP
+889 VEVGEGP

-910 GADIAPGFVLDQ
+910 GADIAPGKVLDQ
-922 ATARFTEILPTL
+922 VTARFNEILPTL
-934 DLPATVMITP
+934 HLPATVKVAP
-944 SGDAEIQAE
+944 SGDAEVQAE
-953 LLGSFVNAMVMGVL
+953 LLVSFQNAMILGVL

-983 LTIILSL
+983 ITIIFSL

-998 AALILTQNPLSMPV
+998 TALIVTQNPLSMPV

-1037 QARGMKR
+1037 RDRGMSR
-1044 IAAVIEA
+1044 IEAVVEA

-1087 AIAVI
+1087 AIAVM

-1106 PSMYLVMD
+1106 PSMYLAMD
-1114 DVSRVMNWV
+1114 DLSRFFSWV
-1123 FSRLI
+1123 LGRFI
-1128 GKKEAEPGLPDPQV
+1128 GKKEVEPKVPDPLV
-1142 VADSVARSQVDVAL
+1142 LADSMARNQIDVAL

-1164 EEALAR
+1164 EETLAR
-1170 RSPKPHAAE
+1170 RTPKPHAAE

>member
-19 FLFMVLGWQSFNSL
+19 FLLMVLGWQSFNSL
-33 PITKFPN
+33 PITRFPN

-54 AAPSEMETQVTKEI
+54 AAPAEMETQITKEI
-68 EDAVAGITGAKR
+68 EDAVAGITGVKK
-80 VNSTVTDGLST
+80 VNSTVTDGLSS
-91 TVIEFRMEVPTDK
+91 TVVEFRMDVPTDK

-117 GDLPSDVESPI
+117 GDLPGDVEAPI

-136 QAILTFSVTAPDMT
+136 QAIMTFAVRAPDMT

-158 DDTVTRALQGKP
+158 DDTVTRALQGRP

-193 LDSFGVTAQAVSAQI
+193 MDSLGVTAQQVSAQI
-208 AATNTNLGSGKVSL
+208 AATNANLGAGKLSL

-240 LSETTIALPSG
+240 LAATTIALPSG
-251 RFVKLS
+251 RFVRLT
-257 DLGQVV
+257 DLGQVI
-263 DSYEELK
+263 DSYEELV
-270 SFTRIDGEPGV
+270 SFTRVDGEPLV

-300 NAVIDDLRQQH
+300 NSVIDQLRLEN
-311 PNVGI
+311 PNVDI
-316 TLIDDAVHYT
+316 SLIDDSVFYT
-326 YGNYESAIHT
+326 YGNYEAAIHT

-341 LLAVLVVLAFLKN
+341 LLAVLVVFAFLRN

-360 SAIALPLSAVPTFW
+360 SAVALPLSAVPTFLL
-374 VMEMLG
+374 MDMLG

-417 SPYRAAIEAADEIG
+417 TPYRAAIEAADEIG

-448 SFMPGIPGQYFMQF
+448 SFMPGIPGQYFRQF

-467 VAVLFSLLVARLIT
+467 IAVLFSLLVARLIT
-481 PMMAAYFMRVEEVK
+481 PMMAAYLMRAKDAVHEGGERDGLVMRGYMGLVRTTTRVWRPTK
-495 LPRWLAMTLR
+495 IRWLGLPTYYL
-505 TAVAGLGGYA
+505 TVVA
-515 AMSFFGEL
+515 
-523 AGAAVAVVLFAL
+523 AVVL
-535 LPAIARFLAQPLH
+535 
-548 TEHPDGPVIRGYI
+548 VI
-561 WLVKHSAGGYVPLPN
+561 
-576 PLFLLFPLRSVPV
+576 FSVQ
-589 IGAAVRNWWFRFPAR
+589 
-604 YVTLVVAVM
+604 
-613 VVIVSVIA
+613 A
-621 MLRVP
+621 MLAVP
-626 GSLFPPEDESRIIVS
+626 GSLFPPEDESRIVAS

-650 DDTAATTDA
+650 DDTAATTEA
-659 MRDVVK
+659 MRRLVT

-674 VIGGSTPLGDRDIRR
+674 VVGGSTPLGDRDIRR

-696 DRLDNGLER
+696 DRLDNGLGR
-705 KLIDLGRALPLV
+705 KLSDVGQALPVIGPYLPETPV
-717 GDLIPDVPSEGRLR
+717 KGRIR
-731 PQVDIETEV
+731 PQAEIEEEV
-740 FEALKVIPD
+740 FTALRAIPD

-757 PGGGSRPFSY
+757 AAGGSRPFSF
-767 DILSNDE
+767 DLLSIDE
-774 ADLDLAISRIEEA
+774 ADLNEAIQKIETA
-787 LRQEPMFLN
+787 LLDEPTLLN
-796 PSTEAA
+796 VSTEAA

-816 AARLGVTVQQIASV
+816 AARLGVTVQQIATV

-857 QLDEASRDNLAR
+857 QLDEVSRDNLAR
-869 LSALKVMTEVGPVPL
+869 LSALKVQTAIGPVPL

-896 SVVKRLSRQRVATL
+896 SVVKRLNRQRVATI

-922 ATARFTEILPTL
+922 ATARFMEILPAL
-934 DLPATVMITP
+934 NLPPSVKITP
-944 SGDAEIQAE
+944 SGDAEVQAE
-953 LLGSFVNAMVMGVL
+953 LVGSFVNAMVLGVL

-976 FHSVLQP
+976 FHSVVQP
-983 LTIILSL
+983 VTIIFSL

-998 AALILTQNPLSMPV
+998 AALIITQNPLSMPV

-1037 QARGMKR
+1037 RARGMKR
-1044 IAAVIEA
+1044 IDAVIEA
-1051 GHKRAQPI
+1051 GHKRARPI

-1106 PSMYLVMD
+1106 PSMYLLMD
-1114 DVSRVMNWV
+1114 DL
-1123 FSRLI
+1123 SRLFGWVLGRFI
-1128 GKKEAEPGLPDPQV
+1128 GKKEAEPENPEAHVLAERIERGREDM
-1142 VADSVARSQVDVAL
+1142 AL
-1156 LQGRISLL
+1156 LQGRLAAL
-1164 EEALAR
+1164 EESLSR
-1170 RSPKPHAAE
+1170 RKTTPHAAE

>member
-19 FLFMVLGWQSFNSL
+19 FLLLILGWQSFNAL
-33 PITKFPN
+33 PITRFPN
-40 IDVPLVAVSVSQSG
+40 IDVPLVAVSVAQSG
-54 AAPSEMETQVTKEI
+54 AAPAEMESQVTKEI
-68 EDAVAGITGAKR
+68 EDAVAGLTGAKR
-80 VNSTVTDGLST
+80 VTSTVTDGLST

-117 GDLPSDVESPI
+117 GDLPGGIESPI

-136 QAILTFSVTAPDMT
+136 QAIMTFAVHAPDMT

-193 LDSFGVTAQAVSAQI
+193 LDSYGVTAQAISAQI
-208 AATNTNLGSGKVSL
+208 AATNTNLGAGKVKL
-222 GSGEQVIRTLGD
+222 GTGEQVIRTLGD
-234 SGTVEA
+234 QGTVDSLA
-240 LSETTIALPSG
+240 NTTIALPSG
-251 RFVKLS
+251 RFVKLT
-257 DLGQVV
+257 DLGQVI

-270 SFTRIDGEPGV
+270 SFARIDGEASV

-300 NAVIDDLRQQH
+300 NQVVEELRQQN
-311 PNVGI
+311 PNVSI
-316 TLIDDAVHYT
+316 TMVDDSVFYT
-326 YGNYESAIHT
+326 YGNYESALHT
-336 LLEGA
+336 LLEGG
-341 LLAVLVVLAFLKN
+341 LLAILVVLAFLRN

-360 SAIALPLSAVPTFW
+360 SAVALPLSAVPTFW
-374 VMEMLG
+374 LMSQLG

-417 SPYRAAIEAADEIG
+417 TPYRAAIEAADEIG

-438 FTIVAVFVPV
+438 STIIAVFVPV
-448 SFMPGIPGQYFMQF
+448 SFMPGIPGQYFRQF

-467 VAVLFSLLVARLIT
+467 IAVFFSLLVARLIT
-481 PMMAAYFMRVEEVK
+481 PMMAAYFMRAKDAVGHEEGHADGAFMRAYMRVVK
-495 LPRWLAMTLR
+495 STTKVRRWKKHPRIALPT
-505 TAVAGLGGYA
+505 Y
-515 AMSFFGEL
+515 
-523 AGAAVAVVLFAL
+523 
-535 LPAIARFLAQPLH
+535 
-548 TEHPDGPVIRGYI
+548 YI
-561 WLVKHSAGGYVPLPN
+561 
-576 PLFLLFPLRSVPV
+576 
-589 IGAAVRNWWFRFPAR
+589 
-604 YVTLVVAVM
+604 TLVVAVI
-613 VVIVSVIA
+613 VVIISVIA
-621 MLRVP
+621 MLQVP
-626 GSLFPPEDESRIIVS
+626 GSLFPPEDESRIVVS

-659 MRDVVK
+659 MREVVK
-665 DIDGVKSVL
+665 DIDGVDSVL

-717 GDLIPDVPSEGRLR
+717 GNLIPEIPSEGRLR
-731 PQVDIETEV
+731 PQVEIEADV
-740 FEALKVIPD
+740 FQALKAVPD
-749 VRAFKIGG
+749 VRAFKVSTMG
-757 PGGGSRPFSY
+757 GGGSRPFAY
-767 DILSNDE
+767 DILSTDE
-774 ADLDLAISRIEEA
+774 QDLDTAVRKIEEA
-787 LRQEPMFLN
+787 LRDEPMFLN

-802 LPRPEIQITPKAEE
+802 LPRPEIQITPKADE
-816 AARLGVTVQQIASV
+816 AARLGVTVQQIATV

-857 QLDEASRDNLAR
+857 QLDEVSRDDLAR
-869 LSALKVMTEVGPVPL
+869 IAALKVMTTAGPVPL

-889 VEVAEGP
+889 VEVGEGP

-910 GADIAPGFVLDQ
+910 GADIAPGKVLDQ
-922 ATARFTEILPTL
+922 VTARFNEILPTL
-934 DLPATVMITP
+934 HLPATVKVAP
-944 SGDAEIQAE
+944 SGDAEVQAE
-953 LLGSFVNAMVMGVL
+953 LLVSFQNAMILGVL

-983 LTIILSL
+983 ITIIFSL

-998 AALILTQNPLSMPV
+998 TALIVTQNPLSMPV

-1037 QARGMKR
+1037 RDRGMSR
-1044 IAAVIEA
+1044 IEAVVEA

-1087 AIAVI
+1087 AIAVM

-1106 PSMYLVMD
+1106 PSMYLAMD
-1114 DVSRVMNWV
+1114 DLSRFFSWV
-1123 FSRLI
+1123 LGRFI
-1128 GKKEAEPGLPDPQV
+1128 GKKEVEPKVPDPLV
-1142 VADSVARSQVDVAL
+1142 LADSMARNQIDVAL

-1164 EEALAR
+1164 EETLAR
-1170 RSPKPHAAE
+1170 RTPKPHAAE

>member
-19 FLFMVLGWQSFNSL
+19 FLLLVLGWQSFNSL
-33 PITKFPN
+33 PITRFPN
-40 IDVPLVAVSVSQSG
+40 IDVPLVAVSVAQSG
-54 AAPSEMETQVTKEI
+54 AAPAEMESQVTKEI
-68 EDAVAGITGAKR
+68 EDAVAGLTGAKR
-80 VNSTVTDGLST
+80 VTSTVTDGLST
-91 TVIEFRMEVPTDK
+91 TVIEFRMDVPTDK

-117 GDLPSDVESPI
+117 GDLPGGIESPI

-136 QAILTFSVTAPDMT
+136 QAIMTFAVHAPDMT

-193 LDSFGVTAQAVSAQI
+193 LDSYGVTAQAISAQI
-208 AATNTNLGSGKVSL
+208 AATNANLGSGKISL
-222 GSGEQVIRTLGD
+222 GTGEQVIRTLGD
-234 SGTVEA
+234 QGTVDSLA
-240 LSETTIALPSG
+240 NTTIALPSG
-251 RFVKLS
+251 RFVKLT
-257 DLGQVV
+257 DLGQVI

-270 SFTRIDGEPGV
+270 SFARIDGEASV

-300 NAVIDDLRQQH
+300 NQVVADLRQQN
-311 PNVGI
+311 PNVSI
-316 TLIDDAVHYT
+316 TMVDDSVFYT
-326 YGNYESAIHT
+326 YGNYESALHT
-336 LLEGA
+336 LLEGG
-341 LLAVLVVLAFLKN
+341 LLAILVVLAFLRN
-354 WRATLI
+354 WRATFI
-360 SAIALPLSAVPTFW
+360 SAVALPLSAIPTFW
-374 VMEMLG
+374 VMSQLG

-417 SPYRAAIEAADEIG
+417 TPYRAAIEAADEIG

-438 FTIVAVFVPV
+438 STIIAVFVPV
-448 SFMPGIPGQYFMQF
+448 SFMPGIPGQYFRQF

-467 VAVLFSLLVARLIT
+467 IAVFFSLLVARLIT
-481 PMMAAYFMRVEEVK
+481 PMMAAYFMRAKDAVGHDEGHEDGFFMRGYMWLVQTTTK
-495 LPRWLAMTLR
+495 VRHFGPRWWQ
-505 TAVAGLGGYA
+505 
-515 AMSFFGEL
+515 
-523 AGAAVAVVLFAL
+523 AL
-535 LPAIARFLAQPLH
+535 P
-548 TEHPDGPVIRGYI
+548 TYYI
-561 WLVKHSAGGYVPLPN
+561 
-576 PLFLLFPLRSVPV
+576 
-589 IGAAVRNWWFRFPAR
+589 
-604 YVTLVVAVM
+604 TLVVAVI
-613 VVIVSVIA
+613 VVIFSVIA
-621 MLRVP
+621 MLQVP
-626 GSLFPPEDESRIIVS
+626 GSLFPPEDESRIVVS

-659 MRDVVK
+659 MRDIVK
-665 DIDGVKSVL
+665 DIDGVNSVL

-705 KLIDLGRALPLV
+705 KLIDLGRALPLI
-717 GDLIPDVPSEGRLR
+717 GNLIPEIPSEGRLR
-731 PQVDIETEV
+731 PQVEIEAEV
-740 FEALKVIPD
+740 FEALKAVPD
-749 VRAFKIGG
+749 VRAFKVSTMG
-757 PGGGSRPFSY
+757 GGGSRPFAY
-767 DILSNDE
+767 DILSTDE
-774 ADLDLAISRIEEA
+774 KDLDTAVRKIEEA
-787 LRQEPMFLN
+787 LRDEPMFLN

-802 LPRPEIQITPKAEE
+802 LPRPEIQIIPKADE
-816 AARLGVTVQQIASV
+816 AARLGVTVQQIASL

-857 QLDEASRDNLAR
+857 QLNAASRDDLAR
-869 LSALKVMTEVGPVPL
+869 ISALKVMTSAGPVPL

-922 ATARFTEILPTL
+922 VTARFNEILPTL
-934 DLPATVMITP
+934 HLPATVKVAP
-944 SGDAEIQAE
+944 SGDAEVQAE
-953 LLGSFVNAMVMGVL
+953 LLGSFKNAMILGVL

-983 LTIILSL
+983 ITIIFSL

-998 AALILTQNPLSMPV
+998 TALIVTQNPLSMPV

-1037 QARGMKR
+1037 RARGMSR
-1044 IAAVIEA
+1044 IAAVVEA

-1087 AIAVI
+1087 AIAVM

-1114 DVSRVMNWV
+1114 DLSRFFSWV
-1123 FSRLI
+1123 LGRFI
-1128 GKKEAEPGLPDPQV
+1128 GKKEVEPVAPDPLV
-1142 VADSVARSQVDVAL
+1142 VADNLARNQIDVAL
-1156 LQGRISLL
+1156 LQGRISVL

-1170 RSPKPHAAE
+1170 RSPKTHAAE

>member
-19 FLFMVLGWQSFNSL
+19 FLLMVLGWQSFNAL
-33 PITKFPN
+33 PITRFPN
-40 IDVPLVAVSVSQSG
+40 IDVPLVAVSVAQSG
-54 AAPSEMETQVTKEI
+54 AAPAEMETQITKEI
-68 EDAVAGITGAKR
+68 EDAVAGITGVKK
-80 VNSTVTDGLST
+80 VTSTVTDGLST
-91 TVIEFRMEVPTDK
+91 TVVEFRMEVPTDK

-117 GDLPSDVESPI
+117 GDLPGDVEAPI
-128 VTRIDVEG
+128 VTRIEVEG
-136 QAILTFSVTAPDMT
+136 QAIMTFAVRAPDMT

-158 DDTVTRALQGKP
+158 DDTVTRALQGRP

-193 LDSFGVTAQAVSAQI
+193 LDSLGVTAQQVSTQI
-208 AATNTNLGSGKVSL
+208 AATNTNLGAGKLSL
-222 GSGEQVIRTLGD
+222 GTGEQVIRTLGD
-234 SGTVEA
+234 SGTVEDLA
-240 LSETTIALPSG
+240 ATTIALPSG
-251 RFVKLS
+251 RFVRLT
-257 DLGQVV
+257 DLGQVI
-263 DSYEELK
+263 DSYEELR
-270 SFTRIDGEPGV
+270 SFTRIDGEPLV

-300 NAVIDDLRQQH
+300 NTVIDQLRVEN
-311 PNVGI
+311 PKVEI
-316 TLIDDAVHYT
+316 SLIDDSVFYT
-326 YGNYESAIHT
+326 YGNYEAAIHT

-341 LLAVLVVLAFLKN
+341 LLAVLVVFAFLRN

-360 SAIALPLSAVPTFW
+360 SAVALPLSAVPTFLI
-374 VMEMLG
+374 MDMLG

-417 SPYRAAIEAADEIG
+417 TPYRAAIEAADEIG

-448 SFMPGIPGQYFMQF
+448 SFMPGIPGQYFRQF

-467 VAVLFSLLVARLIT
+467 IAVMFSLLVARLIT
-481 PMMAAYFMRVEEVK
+481 PMMAAYLMRTKDAVHEGGDADGLVMRGYMGLVRSTTRVRRSK
-495 LPRWLAMTLR
+495 KIKWLALPTYYL
-505 TAVAGLGGYA
+505 TVV
-515 AMSFFGEL
+515 
-523 AGAAVAVVLFAL
+523 AAV
-535 LPAIARFLAQPLH
+535 I
-548 TEHPDGPVIRGYI
+548 
-561 WLVKHSAGGYVPLPN
+561 
-576 PLFLLFPLRSVPV
+576 
-589 IGAAVRNWWFRFPAR
+589 
-604 YVTLVVAVM
+604 
-613 VVIVSVIA
+613 VVIFSVQA
-621 MLRVP
+621 MLAVP

-650 DDTAATTDA
+650 DDTARTTEA
-659 MRDVVK
+659 MRVAVTDM
-665 DIDGVKSVL
+665 DGVKSVL
-674 VIGGSTPLGDRDIRR
+674 VVGGSTPLGDRDIRR

-696 DRLDNGLER
+696 DRLDNGLGR
-705 KLIDLGRALPLV
+705 KLSDLGQALPLIGPIMPETPV
-717 GDLIPDVPSEGRLR
+717 KGRIR
-731 PQVDIETEV
+731 PQADIEDEV
-740 FEALKVIPD
+740 FVALRAIPD

-757 PGGGSRPFSY
+757 AGGASRPFSF
-767 DILSNDE
+767 DLLSTDE
-774 ADLDLAISRIEEA
+774 DDLNEAIQKIEGA
-787 LRQEPMFLN
+787 LLGEPMLLN
-796 PSTEAA
+796 ASTEAA

-816 AARLGVTVQQIASV
+816 AARLGVTVQQIASI

-857 QLDEASRDNLAR
+857 QLDEVSRDNLAR
-869 LSALKVMTEVGPVPL
+869 ISALKVQTAIGPVPL

-896 SVVKRLSRQRVATL
+896 SVVKRLNRQRVATI

-922 ATARFTEILPTL
+922 ATARFNEILPTL
-934 DLPATVMITP
+934 NLPASVKITA
-944 SGDAEIQAE
+944 SGDAEVQAE
-953 LLGSFVNAMVMGVL
+953 LVGSFVNAMVLGVL

-976 FHSVLQP
+976 FHSVVQP
-983 LTIILSL
+983 VTIIFSL

-998 AALILTQNPLSMPV
+998 AALIITQNPLSMPV

-1037 QARGMKR
+1037 RVRGMNR
-1044 IAAVIEA
+1044 IEAVVEA
-1051 GHKRAQPI
+1051 GHKRARPI

-1087 AIAVI
+1087 AIAVM

-1114 DVSRVMNWV
+1114 DI
-1123 FSRLI
+1123 SRLFGWVLGRFI
-1128 GKKEAEPGLPDPQV
+1128 GKKEAEPENPEAHVLAERIDRGREDM
-1142 VADSVARSQVDVAL
+1142 AL
-1156 LQGRISLL
+1156 LQGRLVAL
-1164 EEALAR
+1164 EETLTR
-1170 RSPKPHAAE
+1170 RKATPHAAE

>member
-19 FLFMVLGWQSFNSL
+19 FLLLILGWQSFNAL
-33 PITKFPN
+33 PITRFPN
-40 IDVPLVAVSVSQSG
+40 IDVPLVAVSVAQSG
-54 AAPSEMETQVTKEI
+54 AAPAEMESQVTKEI
-68 EDAVAGITGAKR
+68 EDAVAGLTGAKR
-80 VNSTVTDGLST
+80 VTSTVTDGLST

-117 GDLPSDVESPI
+117 GDLPGGIESPI

-136 QAILTFSVTAPDMT
+136 QAIMTFAVHAPDMT

-193 LDSFGVTAQAVSAQI
+193 LDSYGVTAQAISAQI
-208 AATNTNLGSGKVSL
+208 AATNTNLGAGKVKL
-222 GSGEQVIRTLGD
+222 GTGEQVIRTLGD
-234 SGTVEA
+234 QGTVDSLA
-240 LSETTIALPSG
+240 NTTIALPSG
-251 RFVKLS
+251 RFVKLT
-257 DLGQVV
+257 DLGQVI

-270 SFTRIDGEPGV
+270 SFARIDGEASV

-300 NAVIDDLRQQH
+300 NQVVEELRQQN
-311 PNVGI
+311 PNVSI
-316 TLIDDAVHYT
+316 TMVDDSVFYT
-326 YGNYESAIHT
+326 YGNYESALHT
-336 LLEGA
+336 LLEGG
-341 LLAVLVVLAFLKN
+341 LLAILVVLAFLRN

-360 SAIALPLSAVPTFW
+360 SAVALPLSAIPTFW
-374 VMEMLG
+374 LMSQLG

-417 SPYRAAIEAADEIG
+417 TPYRAAIEAADEIG

-438 FTIVAVFVPV
+438 STIIAVFVPV
-448 SFMPGIPGQYFMQF
+448 SFMPGIPGQYFRQF

-467 VAVLFSLLVARLIT
+467 IAVFFSLLVARLIT
-481 PMMAAYFMRVEEVK
+481 PMMAAYFMRAKDAVGHEEGHADGAFMRAYMRVVK
-495 LPRWLAMTLR
+495 STTKVRRWKKHPRIALPT
-505 TAVAGLGGYA
+505 Y
-515 AMSFFGEL
+515 
-523 AGAAVAVVLFAL
+523 
-535 LPAIARFLAQPLH
+535 
-548 TEHPDGPVIRGYI
+548 YI
-561 WLVKHSAGGYVPLPN
+561 
-576 PLFLLFPLRSVPV
+576 
-589 IGAAVRNWWFRFPAR
+589 
-604 YVTLVVAVM
+604 TLVVAVI
-613 VVIVSVIA
+613 VVIISVIA
-621 MLRVP
+621 MLQVP
-626 GSLFPPEDESRIIVS
+626 GSLFPPEDESRIVVS

-659 MRDVVK
+659 MREVVK
-665 DIDGVKSVL
+665 DIDGVDSVL

-717 GDLIPDVPSEGRLR
+717 GNLIPEIPSEGRLR
-731 PQVDIETEV
+731 PQVEIEADV
-740 FEALKVIPD
+740 FQALKAVPD
-749 VRAFKIGG
+749 VRAFKVSTMS
-757 PGGGSRPFSY
+757 GGGSRPFAY
-767 DILSNDE
+767 DILSTDE
-774 ADLDLAISRIEEA
+774 QDLDTAVRKIEEA
-787 LRQEPMFLN
+787 LRDEPMFVN

-802 LPRPEIQITPKAEE
+802 LPRPEIQITPKADE
-816 AARLGVTVQQIASV
+816 AARLGVTVQQIATV

-857 QLDEASRDNLAR
+857 QLDEVSRDDLAR
-869 LSALKVMTEVGPVPL
+869 ISALKVMTSAGPVPL

-889 VEVAEGP
+889 VEVGEGP

-910 GADIAPGFVLDQ
+910 GADIAPGKVLDQ
-922 ATARFTEILPTL
+922 VTARFNEILPTL
-934 DLPATVMITP
+934 HLPATVKVAP
-944 SGDAEIQAE
+944 SGDAEVQAE
-953 LLGSFVNAMVMGVL
+953 LLVSFQNAMILGVL

-983 LTIILSL
+983 ITIIFSL

-998 AALILTQNPLSMPV
+998 TALIVTQNPLSMPV

-1037 QARGMKR
+1037 RDRGMSR
-1044 IAAVIEA
+1044 IEAVVEA

-1087 AIAVI
+1087 AIAVM

-1106 PSMYLVMD
+1106 PSMYLAMD
-1114 DVSRVMNWV
+1114 DLSRFFSWV
-1123 FSRLI
+1123 LGRFI
-1128 GKKEAEPGLPDPQV
+1128 GKKEVEPKVPDPLV
-1142 VADSVARSQVDVAL
+1142 LADSMARNQIDVAL

-1164 EEALAR
+1164 EETLAR
-1170 RSPKPHAAE
+1170 RTPKPHAAE

>member
-19 FLFMVLGWQSFNSL
+19 FLFLVLGWQSFNAL
-33 PITKFPN
+33 PITRFPN
-40 IDVPLVAVSVSQSG
+40 IDVPLVAVSVAQSG
-54 AAPSEMETQVTKEI
+54 AAPAEMESQVTKEI
-68 EDAVAGITGAKR
+68 EDAVAGLTGAKR
-80 VNSTVTDGLST
+80 VTSTVTDGLST

-104 AVQDVKDAVDQIR
+104 AVQDVKDAGDQIR
-117 GDLPSDVESPI
+117 GDLPGGIEAPI

-136 QAILTFSVTAPDMT
+136 QAILTFAVHAPDMT

-170 GIGRVTRIGGADR
+170 GIGRVTRVGGADR

-193 LDSFGVTAQAVSAQI
+193 LDSYGVTAQAISAQI
-208 AATNTNLGSGKVSL
+208 AATNTNLGSGKLNL
-222 GSGEQVIRTLGD
+222 GSGEQAIRTLGD
-234 SGTVEA
+234 SGTVESLA
-240 LSETTIALPSG
+240 ATTIALPSG
-251 RFVKLS
+251 RFVKLT
-257 DLGQVV
+257 DLGQVI
-263 DSYEELK
+263 DSYEDLK
-270 SFTRIDGEPGV
+270 SFARIDGEASV

-300 NAVIDDLRQQH
+300 NQVVEELRAQH
-311 PNVGI
+311 PNVSI
-316 TLIDDAVHYT
+316 SKVDDSVFYT
-326 YGNYESAIHT
+326 YGNYESAINT

-341 LLAVLVVLAFLKN
+341 LLAILVVLAFLKN

-360 SAIALPLSAVPTFW
+360 SAVALPLSAIPTFW
-374 VMEMLG
+374 VMSQLG

-417 SPYRAAIEAADEIG
+417 TPYRAAIEAADEIG

-448 SFMPGIPGQYFMQF
+448 SFMPGIPGQYFRQF

-467 VAVLFSLLVARLIT
+467 IAVLFSLLVARLIT
-481 PMMAAYFMRVEEVK
+481 PMMAAYLMRAKDAVGHDGHKDGAFMR
-495 LPRWLAMTLR
+495 
-505 TAVAGLGGYA
+505 GY
-515 AMSFFGEL
+515 M
-523 AGAAVAVVLFAL
+523 
-535 LPAIARFLAQPLH
+535 
-548 TEHPDGPVIRGYI
+548 
-561 WLVKHSAGGYVPLPN
+561 WLVKSTTKVRRWKKHPRIALPTYY
-576 PLFLLFPLRSVPV
+576 
-589 IGAAVRNWWFRFPAR
+589 I
-604 YVTLVVAVM
+604 TLVVAVA

-621 MLRVP
+621 MLQVP
-626 GSLFPPEDESRIIVS
+626 GSLFPPEDESRIVVS

-659 MRDVVK
+659 MRDAVK
-665 DIDGVKSVL
+665 DIDGVHSVL

-705 KLIDLGRALPLV
+705 KLLDLGRALPVL
-717 GDLIPDVPSEGRLR
+717 GHLLPEPHSEGRLR
-731 PQVDIETEV
+731 PQHEIETEV
-740 FEALKVIPD
+740 FEALKAVPD
-749 VRAFKIGG
+749 VRAFKVSTMGG
-757 PGGGSRPFSY
+757 ASRPFAY
-767 DILSNDE
+767 DILSSDE
-774 ADLDLAISRIEEA
+774 DDLDAAVRKIEDA
-787 LRQEPMFLN
+787 LKDEPMFLN

-802 LPRPEIQITPKAEE
+802 LPRPEIQITPKADE
-816 AARLGVTVQQIASV
+816 AARLGVSVAQIASV

-869 LSALKVMTEVGPVPL
+869 ISALKVMTSAGPVPL

-889 VEVAEGP
+889 VEVSEGP
-896 SVVKRLSRQRVATL
+896 SVVKRLTRQRVATL
-910 GADIAPGFVLDQ
+910 GADIAPGYVLDQ
-922 ATARFTEILPTL
+922 VTARFNEILPTL
-934 DLPATVMITP
+934 NLPTTVKVAP
-944 SGDAEIQAE
+944 SGDAEVQAE
-953 LLGSFVNAMVMGVL
+953 LLGSFQNAMILGVL

-983 LTIILSL
+983 ITIIFSL

-998 AALILTQNPLSMPV
+998 TALIVTQNPLSMPV

-1037 QARGMKR
+1037 RDRGMDR
-1044 IAAVIEA
+1044 IAAVVEA

-1087 AIAVI
+1087 AIAVM

-1106 PSMYLVMD
+1106 PSMYLAMD
-1114 DVSRVMNWV
+1114 DLSRF
-1123 FSRLI
+1123 FSWILGRFI
-1128 GKKEAEPGLPDPQV
+1128 GRKEVEPVAPDPLV
-1142 VADSVARSQVDVAL
+1142 LADSMARNQIDVAL
-1156 LQGRISLL
+1156 LQGRISVL